1 MAYISWVRRAGGRRW
16 SSLAVGLLVAVIALV
31 VAALL
36 GVAVGTRAL
45 SLAEVFA
52 ALTDHDDSDAAIIV
66 WDQRIPRTLLGLA
79 VGAALGVGGT
89 LAQGI
94 TRNPL
99 ADPTLLGIS
108 AGAALAIVIGSFA
121 FGITALAP
129 QILVASVGAALAG
142 AAVLS
147 LAGRAGAGSVNL
159 ALVGLCMTSLIVSI
173 VSVLVL
179 IDAQTL
185 DEYRFWLVGA
195 LAGRG
200 HATLATV
207 APVLLAGL
215 AATAFAVRGLD
226 ALALG
231 DDVARGLGV
240 RVGRARLAAGAGVIV
255 LTATAVAA
263 TGPIAFVGLVVPHA
277 ARMITG
283 ARYGWLLPYAA
294 VIGATLLVAADVI
307 GRVVARPGELQVGVV
322 TALVG
327 APVVLLMLRR
337 SRMAG
342 MAL

>member
-1 MAYISWVRRAGGRRW
+1 MRRAGGGQR
-16 SSLAVGLLVAVIALV
+16 SALAVGLLIAVIALAV
-31 VAALL
+31 VALL

-52 ALTDHDDSDAAIIV
+52 ALADRDDSDAAIIV
-66 WDQRIPRTLLGLA
+66 WDQRIPRTLLGLV

-108 AGAALAIVIGSFA
+108 AGAALAIVVGSLA

-129 QILVASVGAALAG
+129 QILLASVGAALAG
-142 AAVLS
+142 ALVLS

-159 ALVGLCMTSLIVSI
+159 ALVGLCLTALIVSI

-179 IDAQTL
+179 VDAQTL

-195 LAGRG
+195 LSGRG

-207 APVLLAGL
+207 APVLLIGL

-255 LTATAVAA
+255 LTASAVAA

-283 ARYGWLLPYAA
+283 ARHGWLLPYAA
-294 VIGATLLVAADVI
+294 VIGATLLVAADVL

-322 TALVG
+322 TALLG

-337 SRMAG
+337 SRTAG
-342 MAL
+342 VTL